1 MAGDGMRAQGAL
13 TGDADT
19 ALDTTMRV
27 AGPGIA
33 ERAVVVVVVV
43 VVDRFWSAVGQGSGQ
58 ILSVNLEYLAA
69 KQAFDPY
76 FSLAH

>member
-1 MAGDGMRAQGAL
+1 MRAQGAL

-33 ERAVVVVVVV
+33 ERAVVVVVVVVV